1 MYISDEE
8 NLLGVVKTE
17 EGGEPL
23 RPADPQ
29 TEDSLLGSPRPQR
42 APAWREKTGNAG
54 VAGQA
59 RRLSGV
65 DVKLELLLVK
75 SDVVKEGRLVVLHY
89 EQLAVAGQDHVH
101 LPLHH
106 VDVHPDVD
114 VHELWLDGEECDM
127 AGCDGGVEGTEVRL
141 EGERELVVQ
150 AVITVD
156 HHGAVAV
163 VAVSGVSQEILLAPS
178 TLVLPAL
185 LSGAAGVGVEVGE
198 GVVVAG
204 AAKPGERVAGLRVS
218 VSVTVTRSAGVA
230 QTAGGAEC
238 SRQTLVAPRTRS
250 PVLTVETDLRGGPGV

>member
-1 MYISDEE
+1 MREE
-8 NLLGVVKTE
+8 
-17 EGGEPL
+17 
-23 RPADPQ
+23 A
-29 TEDSLLGSPRPQR
+29 
-42 APAWREKTGNAG
+42 GNAG
-54 VAGQA
+54 VASQGGLGA
-59 RRLSGV
+59 LGLAGV
-65 DVKLELLLVK
+65 QVEVELLFVQ
-75 SDVVKEGRLVVLHY
+75 SDVVQEGGLVALHY

-114 VHELWLDGEECDM
+114 VHELWLDGEECDL
-127 AGCDGGVEGTEVRL
+127 AGYDGGVESTEVRL
-141 EGERELVVQ
+141 EGERVLVVQ

-185 LSGAAGVGVEVGE
+185 LSGAAGVGVEVGQ

-204 AAKPGERVAGLRVS
+204 AAKPGERVASLRVS

-230 QTAGGAEC
+230 ETAGGR
-238 SRQTLVAPRTRS
+238 RQVP
-250 PVLTVETDLRGGPGV
+250 TV